1 MNIIES
7 FNACSLLESVKIN
20 YKNRHNWI
28 DKDLKND
35 IKKRER
41 LYLLTLYTVWQ
52 KKILIRGQYLA
63 VRESHILMLM
73 IALQLGLNR

>member
-28 DKDLKND
+28 DKDLKNY

-63 VRESHILMLM
+63 VRGSHILKLT